1 MYGIN
6 VYDSNFIRFWKCC
19 SILVKQLISQHTNHN
34 MWVISI
40 LRNNFIR
47 FWNVLQA
54 ADGKMEV
61 LSAIVAKELN
71 QGDEAEQKLAS
82 QARVLANIEAMI
94 WDDLL
99 ADTARAVEEMDAYIA
114 CNP

>member
-1 MYGIN
+1 M
-6 VYDSNFIRFWKCC
+6 
-19 SILVKQLISQHTNHN
+19 
-34 MWVISI
+34 
-40 LRNNFIR
+40 
-47 FWNVLQA
+47 LQV

-71 QGDEAEQKLAS
+71 QEDEAEQKLAS

-99 ADTARAVEEMDAYIA
+99 ADTARAVEEMDAYIT
-114 CNP
+114 CNA